1 MQMRR
6 KNNNEKKKG
15 KKNKKKINEKMLH
28 FWGISGQL
36 VSLCIPLRLSVC
48 LCVCLSVHL
57 SVSQPDQFGSIS
69 ALYFFA
75 QLKVIRVIGI
85 E

>member
-1 MQMRR
+1 
-6 KNNNEKKKG
+6 
-15 KKNKKKINEKMLH
+15 MLH

-36 VSLCIPLRLSVC
+36 VSLSLYPSVTLYMSAC
-48 LCVCLSVHL
+48 LCVCLSVCLFVRL
-57 SVSQPDQFGSIS
+57 SICQLVSLTSLAAFPR
-69 ALYFFA
+69 FFSLS

>member
-1 MQMRR
+1 
-6 KNNNEKKKG
+6 
-15 KKNKKKINEKMLH
+15 MLH

-36 VSLCIPLRLSVC
+36 VSLSLYPSVTLYMSAC
-48 LCVCLSVHL
+48 LCVCLSVCPSVHL
-57 SVSQPDQFGSIS
+57 SVSQLDQFGSIS
-69 ALYFFA
+69 ALFFLSLS